1 MPAVAEP
8 NVSRTRWTLGVLAGL
23 IVFLIIPP
31 PTLLGSSDLGALVI
45 VALAIGVTGL
55 IVRARSLRRWLIVA
69 LVTGGLALALLGL
82 SRILI
87 PF

>member
-1 MPAVAEP
+1 
-8 NVSRTRWTLGVLAGL
+8 
-23 IVFLIIPP
+23 
-31 PTLLGSSDLGALVI
+31 VI

>member
-1 MPAVAEP
+1 MTEP
-8 NVSRTRWTLGVLAGL
+8 NVSRTRWILGVLTGL
-23 IVFLIIPP
+23 FVFLIIPP
-31 PTLLGSSDLGALVI
+31 PALFGSFDLGSLVL

-87 PF
+87 QF